1 MDHKKA
7 ADFFKTLGHP
17 TRLRIVRELAEGE
30 RCVGAVED
38 CVGASQANVSQHLT
52 VLKKQGIVACRK
64 DGNLRCYSLT
74 NLRLVRDVL
83 TVLDGEKHNI
93 EEDHDRTR
101 DAWSIG
107 VVQMEEKN

>member
-1 MDHKKA
+1 MDYKKV

-30 RCVGAVED
+30 RCVGAVEN

-64 DGNLRCYSLT
+64 DGNLRCYYLT
-74 NLRLVRDVL
+74 DPRLIQDLL
-83 TVLDGEKHNI
+83 TVLDDEKQGA
-93 EEDHDRTR
+93 EED
-101 DAWSIG
+101 
-107 VVQMEEKN
+107 QL

>member
-1 MDHKKA
+1 MDCRKT

-30 RCVGAVED
+30 RCVGAVEN

-64 DGNLRCYSLT
+64 DGNLRCYYLT
-74 NLRLVRDVL
+74 NPRLIRDVL
-83 TVLDGEKHNI
+83 TVLDDEKQGA
-93 EEDHDRTR
+93 EEDQR
-101 DAWSIG
+101 
-107 VVQMEEKN
+107 

>member
-1 MDHKKA
+1 MDCRKI

-30 RCVGAVED
+30 RCVGAVEN

-64 DGNLRCYSLT
+64 DGNLRCYYLT
-74 NLRLVRDVL
+74 DPQLMRDVL
-83 TVLDGEKHNI
+83 TLLDEEKHNA
-93 EEDHDRTR
+93 EEDQR
-101 DAWSIG
+101 
-107 VVQMEEKN
+107 